1 MVVAFYQI
9 ILPDLKALSP
19 FMLTCLSMTLRDD
32 FTKALADFASL
43 IQSDRTVEAIERY
56 YAEDA
61 IVFENRDLARAG
73 RDACALWEREQRR
86 QLAKAPSVVVRAQG
100 RDDGGTTAFFELV
113 VRWEEQSGRC
123 LRLEEVLIQRWHQG
137 KIAEERYYYEG
148 IIDESDDD
156 SLPENLLS

>member
-1 MVVAFYQI
+1 
-9 ILPDLKALSP
+9 
-19 FMLTCLSMTLRDD
+19 MTPQDD
-32 FTKALADFASL
+32 FSRALADFASL

-56 YAEDA
+56 YADDA

-86 QLAKAPSVVVRAQG
+86 RLVQAPSITVRAQG
-100 RDDGGTTAFFELV
+100 RDSVGMTAFFELL
-113 VRWEEQSGRC
+113 VRWEEEGGRQ
-123 LRLEEVLIQRWHQG
+123 LRLEEVLVQRWHQG

-148 IIDESDDD
+148 IIDESDED